1 MSVLNSMGKGQL
13 RPMGSKNSEKHRN
26 VWWNLVHLL
35 ILILKH
41 DSFSTVLR
49 MITQKN
55 RSLKLNARKKSR
67 RAKFHP
73 VFAGIEGLNLFI

>member
-26 VWWNLVHLL
+26 VWWNFMHLL

-41 DSFSTVLR
+41 DGFSTVQR
-49 MITQKN
+49 MRTQKS
-55 RSLKLNARKKSR
+55 RSLKLNARKKCR
-67 RAKFHP
+67 RAKFHS
-73 VFAGIEGLNLFI
+73 VFAGIKGLNLFI